1 MSLTYEYVNKS
12 QIREDPHT
20 YYFFVVSPNAS
31 ILTPLFQIRTCYKT
45 PAHLGTGRYSPII
58 LSTYSE
64 EKSPLHGFIFRTD
77 HSTFPTLPDTQE
89 LKEYVDSYVLGL
101 RKARA
106 TDIYL
111 RQEPSPTSDTD
122 PNPTPDP
129 SLAALLSHDHDLY
142 TAITGQPYPHSATL
156 PTL

>member
-1 MSLTYEYVNKS
+1 MSLSYEYVNKS

-20 YYFFVVSPNAS
+20 YNFFVVSS
-31 ILTPLFQIRTCYKT
+31 EGTILTPLFQIRACHKT

-58 LSTYSE
+58 LSTYSTHSTQE
-64 EKSPLHGFIFRTD
+64 PPLHGFVFRTD
-77 HSTFPTLPDTQE
+77 DSTPSALQDTQE

-111 RQEPSPTSDTD
+111 RQVLSPTSD
-122 PNPTPDP
+122 PDP
-129 SLAALLSHDHDLY
+129 TLAALLSHDHDLY
-142 TAITGQPYPHSATL
+142 TVITGQPYPHSATL
-156 PTL
+156 PAL